1 MPDDS
6 VPRSTSL
13 PLQPTIKMESV
24 FRSLASR
31 ESRSSASHGVRQ
43 SVLGSSHLAERFSRR
58 PVLLEG
64 HTGCVNSIQFSECGS
79 QIITASDD
87 LNINFW
93 DLSGE
98 MINHMPTIHS
108 NNVFCAKDLPT
119 SSSNEIISCAADGQ
133 VVLSNVSQSKVR
145 ILNFNTPRQKNA
157 LKCVVMFRCDFNYA
171 ASAALQA

>member
-1 MPDDS
+1 MPPHYR
-6 VPRSTSL
+6 VE
-13 PLQPTIKMESV
+13 MASV

-31 ESRSSASHGVRQ
+31 ESRSSASFGVRQ
-43 SVLGSSHLAERFSRR
+43 SVLGSSHLAERFDQE

-64 HTGCVNSIQFSECGS
+64 HTGCVNSIHFSECGS

-98 MINHMPTIHS
+98 MINHMTTIHS
-108 NNVFCAKDLPT
+108 NNVFCARDLP
-119 SSSNEIISCAADGQ
+119 SSSGDEIVSCAADGL

-145 ILNFNTPRQKNA
+145 L
-157 LKCVVMFRCDFNYA
+157 
-171 ASAALQA
+171 